1 MPKDLREFLKEV
13 ETEEPEQVLR
23 VTREVDPH
31 FEVTAIL
38 AKLEKERKFP
48 IVIFEKVKGSALPV
62 ITNVH
67 ADARRLFRAI
77 GLKNA
82 TLPEFI
88 REYSAREDSPVP
100 PVVVKEAPVQ
110 EIVLTGKDIDVTH
123 LPILTYHEKDAG
135 RYITAGFGIMR
146 DPDSGVRNAGIYR
159 LMIHNRDSFGVQL
172 SETAHGHYIWQ
183 MYERRNQPTPMAV
196 AIGHHPAFYLGCL
209 SFTSLDTDEFSVA
222 GGVMGEAVVMVPC
235 RTIDLE
241 VPALT
246 EIVLEC
252 EILPKLRKS
261 EAPFGEYPGTY
272 GPERQNPIVQVK
284 AITMRRNALYQSS
297 FVGHADNLLLSGIV
311 RSTTIMK
318 TVKLASP
325 KVRAVHVPTSGRCR
339 FICYISIE
347 KIIEG
352 EPKNAAMAAFAADP
366 FLKYVVV
373 VDQDV
378 NILNDEEVLHAIATR
393 VRADTDTFMVT
404 YAKGSPLDPASYD
417 PAGGSH
423 LVTKMGIDATRKANY
438 PDEIRVPGSDE
449 IKLED
454 YFPDWRQAQ

>member
-1 MPKDLREFLKEV
+1 MPKDLRQFLHEI
-13 ETEEPEQVLR
+13 ETDEPDQILR

-31 FEVTAIL
+31 FEITGVL
-38 AKLEKERKFP
+38 ARLEKERKFP
-48 IVIFEKVKGSALPV
+48 IVIFEKVKGSAFPV
-62 ITNVH
+62 VTNVH

-77 GLKNA
+77 GLKDG
-82 TLPEFI
+82 TLPQFI
-88 REYSAREDSPVP
+88 QEYSAREDSPKP
-100 PVVVKEAPVQ
+100 PVMVKDAPVQ
-110 EIVLTGKDIDVTH
+110 EVVLTGSDVDVTR

-146 DPDSGVRNAGIYR
+146 DPESRVRNAGIYR
-159 LMIHNRDSFGVQL
+159 LMVHTRDTFGVQL

-183 MYERRNQPTPMAV
+183 MYERQNRPTPMAV
-196 AIGHHPAFYLGCL
+196 AIGHHPAFYIGCL
-209 SFTSLDTDEFSVA
+209 SFTSLETDEFSVA
-222 GGVMGEAVVMVPC
+222 GGIMDEPVRLVPC

-241 VPALT
+241 VPADA

-252 EILPKLRKS
+252 EILPKQRKS

-272 GPERQNPIVQVK
+272 GPQRQNPIVQVK
-284 AITMRRNALYQSS
+284 AITMRHDARYQSS

-318 TVKLASP
+318 TVKMASP
-325 KVRAVHVPTSGRCR
+325 KVRAVHVPASGRCR
-339 FICYISIE
+339 FICYVSIE

-378 NILNDEEVLHAIATR
+378 NILSDEEVLHAIATR
-393 VRADTDTFMVT
+393 VRADRDIFMVT

-423 LVTKMGIDATRKANY
+423 LVTKMGIDATRKSNY
-438 PDEIRVPGSDE
+438 PDEIRVPGSDD

-454 YFPDWRQAQ
+454 YFEGWRQT